1 MLDLQQTYR
10 NRLLTLNILK
20 ELIMIFQI
28 AKKQILTSNHINSLT
43 INLITLLTIN
53 SLISILKYNLSM
65 LLILQKFKNHLNCL
79 MDSLFNKAMLISKL
93 LIMDGKLLNLLV
105 AKQQ

>member
-10 NRLLTLNILK
+10 NKLLTLNILK

-28 AKKQILTSNHINSLT
+28 AKKQILTSNHINGLIT
-43 INLITLLTIN
+43 NLITLLTI

-65 LLILQKFKNHLNCL
+65 LLILQKSKNHRNCL